1 MSLSGEDQ
9 TIRPATSG
17 ETVSRA
23 LAALEE
29 KASIVLSEAEG
40 TLSPLTRS
48 LASELAP
55 AQTDDKEKVDMPEYF
70 NGLYVQ
76 IMAISGYLTRIKI
89 IISAVD
95 L

>member
-17 ETVSRA
+17 ETVSMA
-23 LAALEE
+23 LVALQE

-40 TLSPLTRS
+40 ALRPLIRN
-48 LASELAP
+48 SENKIEHSQAP
-55 AQTDDKEKVDMPEYF
+55 TEKLDMPEYF
-70 NGLYVQ
+70 NSLYVQ
-76 IMAISGYLTRIKI
+76 IMAISDYLTRIQI
-89 IISAVD
+89 IISSVD